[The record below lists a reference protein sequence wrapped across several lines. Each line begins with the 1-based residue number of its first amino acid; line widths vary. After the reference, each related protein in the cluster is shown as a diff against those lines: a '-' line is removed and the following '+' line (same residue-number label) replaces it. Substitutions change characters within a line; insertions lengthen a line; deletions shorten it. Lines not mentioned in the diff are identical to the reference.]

1 MIQEDIELSTVNRTS
16 LCEQA
21 EENEDPY
28 SEIRYSQ
35 CIEEITSN
43 EPFKT
48 TILCQSFREE
58 VPKKN
63 DLKSLTFPQRQNQDT
78 KRAEQINLSIHC

>member
-35 CIEEITSN
+35 CIEETISN
-43 EPFKT
+43 EPCIT
-48 TILCQSFREE
+48 TVLCQSLREE
-58 VPKKN
+58 IPKKN
-63 DLKSLTFPQRQNQDT
+63 DLKSQSLTCPQNT
-78 KRAEQINLSIHC
+78 KSGHETGRTD